1 MVPFIPYIAGFGLLA
16 IVIGL
21 VFSFKNQKFA
31 FVPTLIL
38 LALGLIFIWLSQMPQ
53 PAGSWNDLMY
63 VLFGL
68 FFFFVGLIVGLIT
81 LLVKALKKPTDQIK

>member
-16 IVIGL
+16 IAVGIT
-21 VFSFKNQKFA
+21 FSFIKQKFA

-38 LALGLIFIWLSQMPQ
+38 LALGLAFIWLSQMPQ

-68 FFFFVGLIVGLIT
+68 FFLFVGLVVGLIT
-81 LLVKALKKPTDQIK
+81 LLIKALKKPTEQIK

>member
-1 MVPFIPYIAGFGLLA
+1 MVPFIPYISGFGLLA
-16 IVIGL
+16 IVVGL
-21 VFSFKNQKFA
+21 VFSFLKQKYA

-63 VLFGL
+63 VLLGL
-68 FFFFVGLIVGLIT
+68 FFFFIGLIVGAVT
-81 LLVKALKKPTDQIK
+81 LLINALRKPTDQIK

>member
-16 IVIGL
+16 IIIGL

-68 FFFFVGLIVGLIT
+68 FFFFVGMIVGLIT
-81 LLVKALKKPTDQIK
+81 LLVKALKKPTDQIT

>member
-16 IVIGL
+16 IIIGL

-53 PAGSWNDLMY
+53 PAGSWNYLMY

-81 LLVKALKKPTDQIK
+81 LLVKALKKPTEQIK

>member
-31 FVPTLIL
+31 FIPTLIL

-68 FFFFVGLIVGLIT
+68 FFFFAGLIVGLIT
-81 LLVKALKKPTDQIK
+81 LLVKALRKPTEQIK

>member
-16 IVIGL
+16 IGIGL

-68 FFFFVGLIVGLIT
+68 FFFFLGLIVGLIT

>member
-16 IVIGL
+16 IVIGI